1 MVCCW
6 GDEVQYN
13 QIILFQ
19 TIVETAASEL
29 PPLKDSPPV
38 TDSQGRWT
46 LWITNGPAEEEEEQY
61 EDEIID
67 EEEMQRKEKE
77 KGN

>member
-1 MVCCW
+1 MECCW
-6 GDEVQYN
+6 GNEVQYN

-29 PPLKDSPPV
+29 PPLKNSPPE

-46 LWITNGPAEEEEEQY
+46 LWITNGPAEEEEQY

-67 EEEMQRKEKE
+67 KEEMQRKEKE